1 MKRKSLL
8 IILLLALMVPL
19 AALAQVERTVTVNN
33 GTDKYHRVP
42 AYGGREIS
50 QWYRNEF
57 VIDKAYLQEMA
68 GKQIIKME
76 LYVAQPV
83 PSSYMGTS
91 GSYAVRIREKDWAT
105 SGSYSGDSPA
115 FLINPLTTLEDQQ
128 RNGSFDFDGK
138 GNIVV
143 RFSSSFLY
151 SGENNLVVQFESEKH
166 NWLVSP
172 FGIDNLPLYYGVNHT
187 GYALEYCNTEQENT
201 LLNGGV
207 VFAKNQVRNF
217 APKVTFTY
225 LDEATW
231 ANTNKP
237 QNPVAT
243 ALSSSSI
250 RLDWEAGDYTGSNYQ
265 VLCVERGTTP
275 SWSNAVTVN
284 NTYYTFENLAS
295 NTTYD
300 LYVRARTTVIVTYN
314 SKAASATATT
324 QHGGNLDEGP
334 IAFDFGEGTHP
345 NGLTVTGNDTHLVT
359 YGGCL
364 SYSGENTVT
373 VTLPRLHFTN
383 ATNGLML
390 EFNMY
395 QPQGSQNPVLVELV
409 DEYQNETL
417 FSQNLT
423 CNSYQSFSFRLKD
436 GLAVSSVMLHNC
448 YKIRFTATGPFSL
461 YNINVRKLANVI
473 PASDLAATEI
483 TTTSAQI
490 NWTDDN
496 TNSHTLQLYYRTKG
510 YYNGEQGHWQGY
522 VPVTGTS
529 HILTGL
535 TPYTEYEV
543 MVKTIYGSDFEN
555 SATLTFGTLCPEQQV
570 PYGQDFTGLD
580 ALPQYWRI
588 EGETSSTTYHYYVD
602 DDGITFTSSISG
614 NWVSERNAYIILPY
628 FGNLASLQFS
638 FENRG
643 GGGYVTVGVMTDP
656 FDVSSFRS
664 REYVG
669 NSIGTHN
676 INFGDNWA
684 SDIQY
689 GHIALQV
696 NKGYYDGYVQV
707 DSFVVTR
714 LAAPTGL
721 TVSNVTNTT
730 ATLGW
735 NADAATQWEVRYGT
749 DANNYG
755 TPVAVTEPTYTIT
768 GLTAST
774 DYVAQVRAKYG
785 DGLYS
790 DWVTVSFKTLM
801 QEAVVM
807 DASHSNYSQNFN
819 FINIGHGWMF
829 LNVPRVNSDDYGWYW
844 GNIGTTYSSR
854 YCIYISDDGGTSN
867 NYYVGNSYEIG
878 GTHGYLTFNETTVY
892 AAKTFNLAPGQYT
905 FNYDYRVKGV
915 VGQDYARV
923 ALVPADVALEGIYA
937 GRPDGLTSTTLP
949 EGWIALDDETALPQ
963 YGTTATWSTKTVTHS
978 VFAPG
983 VYMMVFIWHQD
994 AGSRL
999 HSAVQMPIAIDNV
1012 SVTWSPI
1019 ITPPDMSTLVAAP
1032 TDTQATLTWVVP
1044 TCMLTP
1050 TSYEVEYATDAS
1062 FADALT
1068 ATTNTNSVTLT
1079 GLTANTNY
1087 YVRIR
1092 SAHTANGTTIYS
1104 DWSDARVFSTNY
1116 PTPTNLAV
1124 VRQTTSMAQVMWT
1137 PVELTLSE
1145 GQAVNYSWQLT
1156 TDVNDWGE
1164 ANEGLASNGWE
1175 RNLAPDTYHLRV
1187 RTAIYDNSI
1196 PGFAGFSDWSEPIQF
1211 TIAPW
1216 TDPVTLFPLTY
1227 GFETPTYFDDGLT
1240 LGGALERLMIYN
1252 YSNAQDQLPAHAGG
1266 ESQRLL
1272 GFASGHND
1280 EAYLVLPPLRPSTM
1294 DALVSFWWYHDNT
1307 ADNTNEGVIIEQ
1319 SNNGTS
1325 WTPWGSLIPRYAEE
1339 TGWVKYQQVVP
1350 AGSTDPIYIRLHFVG
1365 ADLTQW
1371 WKRCYLDDL
1380 TVNAFKSEQPY
1391 ISYVGCDA
1399 YTATIT
1405 LYDYAY
1411 QNGWPSSAFEVQYR
1425 EWRDP
1430 SETQNEWVDY
1440 PIFENE
1446 APYAFE
1452 RTLTL
1457 NGLQPATCYEFRAR
1471 ARVSYNGYNFPWS
1484 NYCEAYRMWTDCGT
1498 YTITSS
1504 YSYTEDFEE
1513 LFNGTD
1519 CWTIEGNWTMQQ
1531 SGGHDGDYCAYCPG
1545 RVNLQDNAFLTSPA
1559 ISFSGCNNAILRFW
1573 SKGKGIV
1580 RVYYGEGFANYGDI
1594 FTLSATEDWEKIEL
1608 SLSYFMNK
1616 GPIKV
1621 CFYRKY
1627 NNTSAWYVDDV
1638 SIIANVYEKIF
1649 DCKWNEV
1656 GLLTSA
1662 GNWYPNGIPSASD
1675 EVVIMRGSQV
1685 YYSNSPFSCGTIN
1698 FGTSGSV
1705 WVRNNCLLTVSTFN
1719 ASRRLT
1725 VDGTANITTL
1735 NIEGKGSVVVNNG
1748 GTLYASTIT
1757 GTSDE
1762 VDNTVVIED
1771 GGQLKLDN
1779 PAYVTVKKTIGSY
1792 TEIETENNVTNG
1804 GYYLLSSP
1812 LATNYFNPAMAGA
1825 CTQVTEGG
1833 QVVWTYD
1840 LYKLDYEQELEW
1852 RNYKDVNFLMKNG
1865 YGYLY
1870 ANRDGVELS
1879 FAGPV
1884 AANNTQ
1890 MHVNTNYGEGSL
1902 YPLNGWTLVGN
1913 PFTCNAYISGS
1924 ASDMAFFRMN
1934 PAGNGFIPVT
1944 GPVAPMEGVFV
1955 YTQTAGQAVTFSRE
1969 ESTSNGPNLMPDPN
1983 IMALPIHALAENQ
1996 DALLLVAQT
2005 IAMVSGWNWWTP
2017 MVQITA
2023 AQLNSMLNG
2032 CLTQIMAKDEEN
2044 VNGELNPGQ
2053 MYKLYSTAVVNGV
2066 AVTGVPVSSS
2076 ITIGTGSN
2084 WIGYT
2089 GETTTDIAAA
2099 LTTLLGTSFTSNEGD
2114 KIISQDGG
2122 FAIYNGTTWEGTLT
2136 QLTQGQGYVYVRY

>member
-1 MKRKSLL
+1 MKRKDFLL
-8 IILLLALMVPL
+8 ILLLALMVPL
-19 AALAQVERTVTVNN
+19 ATLAQVERTVTVNN

-68 GKQIIKME
+68 GKQITKME

-83 PSSYMGTS
+83 PSSYMATS
-91 GSYAVRIREKDWAT
+91 GSYAVRIREKQVA
-105 SGSYSGDSPA
+105 SGSYGGESPA
-115 FLINPLTTLEDQQ
+115 FRINPLTTLEDQQ

-143 RFSSSFLY
+143 RFSSSFFY

-172 FGIDNLPLYYGVNHT
+172 FGIDNLPLYYGVNYT

-201 LLNGGV
+201 YLNGGV

-265 VLCVERGTTP
+265 VLCVERGTAP
-275 SWSNAVTVN
+275 NWSNAVTVS

-300 LYVRARTTVIVTYN
+300 LYVRARVVMIGAYN

-395 QPQGSQNPVLVELV
+395 QPQGSPNPVLVELV

-417 FSQNLT
+417 FSRSVS

-436 GLAVSSVMLHNC
+436 GLAASSMMQHNC

-490 NWTDDN
+490 NWIDDN

-510 YYNGEQGHWQGY
+510 YHNGEQGHWQGY
-522 VPVTGTS
+522 VSVTGTS

-555 SATLTFGTLCPEQQV
+555 SATLTFGTLCPEQTV
-570 PYGQDFTGLD
+570 PYEQDFTGLT

-602 DDGITFTSSISG
+602 DEGITFTSSISG

-721 TVSNVTNTT
+721 ALGNVTNTT

-735 NADAATQWEVRYGT
+735 NAGAATQWEVRYGT

-755 TPVAVTEPTYTIT
+755 TPVTVTEPTYTIT
-768 GLTAST
+768 GLTANT
-774 DYVAQVRAKYG
+774 NYVAQVRAKYG
-785 DGLYS
+785 DNLYS
-790 DWVTVSFKTLM
+790 EWVSFEGFKTLM

-878 GTHGYLTFNETTVY
+878 GTHGYLAFNETTVY

-905 FNYDYRVKGV
+905 FSYDHRVKGV
-915 VGQDYARV
+915 EGQDYARV

-983 VYMMVFIWHQD
+983 DYMMVFIWHQD

-999 HSAVQMPIAIDNV
+999 HSAVQKPIAIDNV
-1012 SVTWSPI
+1012 SVTWSPL
-1019 ITPPDMSTLVAAP
+1019 ITPPDMNTLVAAP
-1032 TDTQATLTWVVP
+1032 TDTQTTLTWFVP
-1044 TCMLTP
+1044 TCTLTP
-1050 TSYEVEYATDAS
+1050 TGYEVEYATDAS
-1062 FADALT
+1062 FTDALT

-1079 GLTANTNY
+1079 GLAANTNY

-1092 SAHTANGTTIYS
+1092 SVHTANSTTIYS
-1104 DWSDARVFSTNY
+1104 DWSDPRSFTTQY
-1116 PTPTNLAV
+1116 PIPTNLAV

-1187 RTAIYDNSI
+1187 RTAIYDSTI
-1196 PGFAGFSDWSEPIQF
+1196 PGFAGFSDWSEPITF

-1216 TDPVTLFPLTY
+1216 TDPVTIFPLTY

-1240 LGGALERLMIYN
+1240 LGGALERLKIYDYYN
-1252 YSNAQDQLPAHAGG
+1252 SQDQLPAHAGG

-1272 GFASGHND
+1272 GFAAGYDD

-1307 ADNTNEGVIIEQ
+1307 EANQNIGVTIEQ
-1319 SNNGTS
+1319 SSDGTS
-1325 WTPWGSLIPRYAEE
+1325 WSQWGSLIPRYAEE

-1350 AGSTDPIYIRLHFVG
+1350 AGGTDPIYIRLHFVG

-1380 TVNAFKSEQPY
+1380 TVTTFKSEQPY

-1411 QNGWPSSAFEVQYR
+1411 QNGWPSSAFHVQYR
-1425 EWRDP
+1425 KVGQDTWI
-1430 SETQNEWVDY
+1430 DY
-1440 PIFENE
+1440 DDFVNQ

-1452 RTLTL
+1452 NSLTI
-1457 NGLQPATCYEFRAR
+1457 NGLDPNSYYEFRAC
-1471 ARVSYNGYNFPWS
+1471 ARVSYNGYEFAWS
-1484 NYCEAYRMWTDCGT
+1484 NYCEPYRQWTSNDVFT
-1498 YTITSS
+1498 VTPTHPY
-1504 YSYTEDFEE
+1504 EHDFE
-1513 LFNGTD
+1513 FGAY
-1519 CWTIEGNWTMQQ
+1519 NWTEGSWNTQYE
-1531 SGGHDGDYCAYCPG
+1531 GGYDGSSYCAYSNG
-1545 RVNLQDNAFLTSPA
+1545 STEVLMSPE
-1559 ISFSGCNNAILRFW
+1559 INFSGCDNVIVRFW
-1573 SKGKGIV
+1573 AKGASGRGQLKIYSGT
-1580 RVYYGEGFANYGDI
+1580 NYETVES
-1594 FTLSATEDWEKIEL
+1594 FNLKMSSNNWQQNTY
-1608 SLSYFMNK
+1608 SLSEYMGGSVKIGFIPTN
-1616 GPIKV
+1616 GYELYIDAIEIV
-1621 CFYRKY
+1621 
-1627 NNTSAWYVDDV
+1627 
-1638 SIIANVYEKIF
+1638 ANVYDLVF
-1649 DCKWNEV
+1649 DEPGLSSKQYRWNE
-1656 GLLTSA
+1656 TS
-1662 GNWYPNGIPSASD
+1662 NWWPHRIPTASD
-1675 EVVIMRGSQV
+1675 HVLIHDVAYLGTSSGANPVTAQTGTLEFGSQSTLWV
-1685 YYSNSPFSCGTIN
+1685 HPGSILEAPKANISNSVYRIY
-1698 FGTSGSV
+1698 V
-1705 WVRNNCLLTVSTFN
+1705 Q
-1719 ASRRLT
+1719 
-1725 VDGTANITTL
+1725 
-1735 NIEGKGSVVVNNG
+1735 E
-1748 GTLYASTIT
+1748 
-1757 GTSDE
+1757 
-1762 VDNTVVIED
+1762 
-1771 GGQLKLDN
+1771 GGQLKLSS
-1779 PAYVTVKKTIGSY
+1779 PTGISYAVMYKKIQGY
-1792 TEIETENNVTNG
+1792 TSDKNH
-1804 GYYLLSSP
+1804 YYLLAPTRNYSTSSGLP
-1812 LATNYFNPAMAGA
+1812 TNMVPTNYN
-1825 CTQVTEGG
+1825 
-1833 QVVWTYD
+1833 YD
-1840 LYKLDYEQELEW
+1840 LYKFDGTSSDGLEW
-1852 RNYKDVNFLMKNG
+1852 RNYEDEAFDLDKGK
-1865 YGYLY
+1865 GYLF
-1870 ANRDGVELS
+1870 ARATSNNATVDIS
-1879 FAGPV
+1879 FQGSVSHLGAQTFTGL
-1884 AANNTQ
+1884 
-1890 MHVNTNYGEGSL
+1890 NYG
-1902 YPLNGWTLVGN
+1902 LNSDAQPFYNWNLVGN
-1913 PFTCNAYISGS
+1913 PFPCNAYLVRNGE
-1924 ASDMAFFRMN
+1924 AVPFYKMN
-1934 PAGNGFIPVT
+1934 ETGDAVVPARAGTVIK
-1944 GPVAPMEGVFV
+1944 PMEGVFV
-1955 YTQTAGQAVTFSRE
+1955 IAETEAESSVTFTTTE
-1969 ESTSNGPNLMPDPN
+1969 PANLGDEPEAIMPS
-1983 IMALPIHALAENQ
+1983 IPIHALTDHR
-1996 DALLLVAQT
+1996 DAYVMLAIVLSA
-2005 IAMVSGWNWWTP
+2005 GWNWWAP

-2023 AQLNSMLNG
+2023 AQLRAALDPNLQHLM
-2032 CLTQIMAKDEEN
+2032 TKT
-2044 VNGELNPGQ
+2044 GEVATDAVLEPGQ
-2053 MYKLYSTAVVNGV
+2053 MYKIQTNVDVDGV
-2066 AVTGVPVSSS
+2066 TIPGVPMAAS
-2076 ITIGTGSN
+2076 ISIGEDFN

-2089 GETTTDIAAA
+2089 GGTTDDISAA
-2099 LTTLLGTSFTSNEGD
+2099 LASYGITPNTGD

-2136 QLTQGQGYVYVRY
+2136 QLTQGQGYVYVR

>member
-1 MKRKSLL
+1 MKTKHLL
-8 IILLLALMVPL
+8 LTLLLALMVPL
-19 AALAQVERTVTVNN
+19 AAFAQVERTVTVNN

-42 AYGGREIS
+42 AYGGREIN

-83 PSSYMGTS
+83 PSSYMATS

-115 FLINPLTTLEDQQ
+115 FRINPITTLEDQQ

-201 LLNGGV
+201 YLNGGT

-250 RLDWEAGDYTGSNYQ
+250 RLSWEAGDYTGSNYQ

-275 SWSNAVTVN
+275 SWSNAVTVS

-300 LYVRARTTVIVTYN
+300 LYVRARVVMIGAYN

-390 EFNMY
+390 EFNMN
-395 QPQGSQNPVLVELV
+395 QPQGSPNPVLVELV

-417 FSQNLT
+417 FSRSVS

-461 YNINVRKLANVI
+461 YNINVRKLADNI
-473 PASDLAATEI
+473 PAYDLAATDV
-483 TTTSAQI
+483 TTTSAKI

-496 TNSHTLQLYYRTKG
+496 LNTHTLELYYRTKG
-510 YYNGEQGHWQGY
+510 YHNGDQEYWQGY
-522 VPVTGTS
+522 VSVTGTS
-529 HILTGL
+529 HTLTGL
-535 TPYTEYEV
+535 MLYTEYEV
-543 MVKTIYGSDFEN
+543 MVKTINGSNSEN
-555 SATLTFGTLCPEQQV
+555 SATLTFGTHCPEQTV
-570 PYGQDFTGLD
+570 PYEQDFTGLT

-588 EGETSSTTYHYYVD
+588 EGETSTTTYHYYVD

-676 INFGDNWA
+676 ISFGDNWA

-707 DSFVVTR
+707 DNFVVTR

-721 TVSNVTNTT
+721 VVSNVTNTT
-730 ATLGW
+730 STLGW
-735 NADAATQWEVRYGT
+735 NAGAATQWEVRYGT

-790 DWVTVSFKTLM
+790 DWVSFEGFKTYYSAPIL
-801 QEAVVM
+801 V
-807 DASHSNYSQNFN
+807 DASHPYSHGFSTMQSTGNGFTIVGDIGGWQLINKGLFGNDWVLGTAPGRLNGSLSGLNNYS
-819 FINIGHGWMF
+819 
-829 LNVPRVNSDDYGWYW
+829 L
-844 GNIGTTYSSR
+844 
-854 YCIYISDDGGTSN
+854 YISKDESTYQYIHGETPL
-867 NYYVGNSYEIG
+867 IG
-878 GTHGYLTFNETTVY
+878 GGWQGWGTTVY
-892 AAKTFNLAPGQYT
+892 AARVFTLAPGSYQFSYRWKGKGSHES
-905 FNYDYRVKGV
+905 DYF
-915 VGQDYARV
+915 RV
-923 ALVPADVALEGIYA
+923 ALVPADTELTASNAV
-937 GRPDGLTSTTLP
+937 PTGLTYNSLP
-949 EGWIALDDETALPQ
+949 SGWIALDGGEALNPMADNVIGFPS
-963 YGTTATWSTKTVTHS
+963 YTTPEASRINILEE
-978 VFAPG
+978 G
-983 VYMMVFIWHQD
+983 NYMMVFVWTN
-994 AGSRL
+994 SSL
-999 HSAVQMPIAIDNV
+999 KFPSAVNPPVAIDEIVISCV
-1012 SVTWSPI
+1012 SL
-1019 ITPPDMSTLVAAP
+1019 ITPPEMGNLVAAP
-1032 TDTQATLTWVVP
+1032 TDTQATLTWQAP
-1044 TCMLTP
+1044 TCTLTP
-1050 TSYEVEYATDAS
+1050 TGYEVEYATDAS
-1062 FADALT
+1062 FTDALT

-1079 GLTANTNY
+1079 GLAANTNY

-1092 SAHTANGTTIYS
+1092 SVHTANSTTIYS
-1104 DWSDARVFSTNY
+1104 DWSDARSFTTNY
-1116 PTPTNLAV
+1116 PTPTNLTL

-1137 PVELTLSE
+1137 PVELTLPE
-1145 GQAVNYSWQLT
+1145 GQRINYSWQLT

-1187 RTAIYDNSI
+1187 RTAIYDNNAHE
-1196 PGFAGFSDWSEPIQF
+1196 FAGFSDWSEPITF

-1216 TDPVTLFPLTY
+1216 TEPVTLFPLTY

-1240 LGGALERLMIYN
+1240 LGGALDRLKIYSYYN
-1252 YSNAQDQLPAHAGG
+1252 DHDQLPAHAGG

-1272 GFASGHND
+1272 GFASAYDD
-1280 EAYLVLPPLRPSTM
+1280 EAYLVLPPLRPSTS

-1307 ADNTNEGVIIEQ
+1307 EANQNIGVTIEQ

-1325 WTPWGSLIPRYAEE
+1325 WSQWGSLIPRYAE
-1339 TGWVKYQQVVP
+1339 TSGWVKYQQVVP
-1350 AGSTDPIYIRLHFVG
+1350 AGGTDPIYIRLHFVG
-1365 ADLTQW
+1365 ANLTQW

-1380 TVNAFKSEQPY
+1380 TVTTFKSEQPY
-1391 ISYVGCDA
+1391 ISYVGCNA

-1411 QNGWPSSAFEVQYR
+1411 QNGWPSSAFHVQYR
-1425 EWRDP
+1425 KVGQDTWI
-1430 SETQNEWVDY
+1430 DY
-1440 PIFENE
+1440 GDFVNQ

-1452 RTLTL
+1452 NSLTI
-1457 NGLQPATCYEFRAR
+1457 NGLDPNSYYEFSAC
-1471 ARVSYNGYNFPWS
+1471 ARVSYNGHDFAWS
-1484 NYCEAYRMWTDCGT
+1484 NYCEPYRQWTSNDVFTVTPTHPYEHDFEFGAYNWTEGSWNTQYEGGYDG
-1498 YTITSS
+1498 SS
-1504 YSYTEDFEE
+1504 Y
-1513 LFNGTD
+1513 
-1519 CWTIEGNWTMQQ
+1519 
-1531 SGGHDGDYCAYCPG
+1531 CAHATA
-1545 RVNLQDNAFLTSPA
+1545 DNSSVLISPVIAFS
-1559 ISFSGCNNAILRFW
+1559 SDCNNAIIRFYKKEAV
-1573 SKGKGIV
+1573 SV
-1580 RVYYGEGFANYGDI
+1580 RVYYGPDFESSVV
-1594 FTLSATEDWEKIEL
+1594 LSTYSSGSSWVQIEL
-1608 SLSYFMNK
+1608 SLSKYMSQA
-1616 GPIKV
+1616 PIKIAFENV
-1621 CFYRKY
+1621 
-1627 NNTSAWYVDDV
+1627 NSNGAAESYVDDIE
-1638 SIIANVYEKIF
+1638 IIANAYDKVCDGNPGASWSNANIWYPQGVPTANDNVAVMSMVY
-1649 DCKWNEV
+1649 V
-1656 GLLTSA
+1656 GSA
-1662 GNWYPNGIPSASD
+1662 GASPCEATAKEIWTGNSGYVYVYSQSSLVAEKLHPKNTASFTFYDGAQLKAENPSSGRFIKTIVGYTNQNGND
-1675 EVVIMRGSQV
+1675 H
-1685 YYSNSPFSCGTIN
+1685 YYLFAPPFSWSN
-1698 FGTSGSV
+1698 NSSFTSG
-1705 WVRNNCLLTVSTFN
+1705 
-1719 ASRRLT
+1719 
-1725 VDGTANITTL
+1725 D
-1735 NIEGKGSVVVNNG
+1735 
-1748 GTLYASTIT
+1748 
-1757 GTSDE
+1757 
-1762 VDNTVVIED
+1762 
-1771 GGQLKLDN
+1771 
-1779 PAYVTVKKTIGSY
+1779 
-1792 TEIETENNVTNG
+1792 
-1804 GYYLLSSP
+1804 
-1812 LATNYFNPAMAGA
+1812 
-1825 CTQVTEGG
+1825 
-1833 QVVWTYD
+1833 YD
-1840 LYKLDYEQELEW
+1840 LYHFDGSAELEW
-1852 RNYKDVNFLMKNG
+1852 INHKNPVNNAMQRGK
-1865 YGYLY
+1865 GYLY
-1870 ANRDGVELS
+1870 AHAKPSNGDTHSIVMNGELLPVS
-1879 FAGPV
+1879 PDQTISGLTYGP
-1884 AANNTQ
+1884 NTE
-1890 MHVNTNYGEGSL
+1890 TN
-1902 YPLNGWTLVGN
+1902 PFLNWNLVGN
-1913 PFTCNAYISGS
+1913 PFPCNAYLSGNRQFYRLEETAEGS
-1924 ASDMAFFRMN
+1924 RIVLATDN
-1934 PAGNGFIPVT
+1934 VIK
-1944 GPVAPMEGVFV
+1944 PMEGVFV
-1955 YTQTAGQAVTFSRE
+1955 QAATAEESSVTFTTAPTRE
-1969 ESTSNGPNLMPDPN
+1969 SGMNFTLSKKSQTRGAKSVMADRVRIAIGEGRDLGHLDLM
-1983 IMALPIHALAENQ
+1983 A
-1996 DALLLVAQT
+1996 DANRLY
-2005 IAMVSGWNWWTP
+2005 IP
-2017 MVQITA
+2017 
-2023 AQLNSMLNG
+2023 LNG
-2032 CLTQIMAKDEEN
+2032 KDMAVMHSQPVGELPLNFEAAEDGTYTLSFEN
-2044 VNGELNPGQ
+2044 ATEGLVYCHLIDNMTGADIDLLALRQAQGPAEYTFTAKKTDYASRFKVVLASVSEDANGNNETFAFNNNGNWIILNEGRATLQVIDLNGRILSSELIEGSVQTSIHQPAGLYLIRLVNGDEVKVQ
-2053 MYKLYSTAVVNGV
+2053 KVV
-2066 AVTGVPVSSS
+2066 
-2076 ITIGTGSN
+2076 
-2084 WIGYT
+2084 
-2089 GETTTDIAAA
+2089 
-2099 LTTLLGTSFTSNEGD
+2099 
-2114 KIISQDGG
+2114 
-2122 FAIYNGTTWEGTLT
+2122 
-2136 QLTQGQGYVYVRY
+2136 VR

>member
-1 MKRKSLL
+1 MKRKDFLL
-8 IILLLALMVPL
+8 ILLLALMVPL

-68 GKQIIKME
+68 RKQITKME

-83 PSSYMGTS
+83 PSSYMATS
-91 GSYAVRIREKDWAT
+91 GSYAVRIREKDGAT

-115 FLINPLTTLEDQQ
+115 FRINPLTTLEDQQ

-201 LLNGGV
+201 FLNGGV

-265 VLCVERGTTP
+265 ALCVERGTTP
-275 SWSNAVTVN
+275 NWSNAVTVN

-300 LYVRARTTVIVTYN
+300 LYVRARVVMIGAYN

-409 DEYQNETL
+409 DENYGETL
-417 FSQNLT
+417 FSRSVS

-436 GLAVSSVMLHNC
+436 GLAVSSSTQNF

-461 YNINVRKLANVI
+461 YNINVRKLADNI
-473 PASDLAATEI
+473 PAYDLAATDV
-483 TTTSAQI
+483 TTTSAKI

-496 TNSHTLQLYYRTKG
+496 LNTHTLELYYRTKG
-510 YYNGEQGHWQGY
+510 YHNGDQEYWQGY
-522 VPVTGTS
+522 VSVTGTS
-529 HILTGL
+529 HTLTGL
-535 TPYTEYEV
+535 MPYTEYEV
-543 MVKTIYGSDFEN
+543 MVKTIYGSTFEN
-555 SATLTFGTLCPEQQV
+555 SATLTFGTLCPEQTV
-570 PYGQDFTGLD
+570 PYEQDFTGLT

-643 GGGYVTVGVMTDP
+643 GGGYVTVGAMTDP

-669 NSIGTHN
+669 NSIGTYN

-696 NKGYYDGYVQV
+696 NKGYYDGSVQV
-707 DSFVVTR
+707 DNFVVTR

-730 ATLGW
+730 ATLSW
-735 NADAATQWEVRYGT
+735 NAGAATEWEVRYGT

-755 TPVAVTEPTYTIT
+755 TPVTVTEPTYTLT
-768 GLTAST
+768 GLTANT
-774 DYVAQVRAKYG
+774 NYVAQVRAKYG
-785 DGLYS
+785 DNLYS
-790 DWVTVSFKTLM
+790 EWVSFEGFKTLM

-937 GRPDGLTSTTLP
+937 GCPDGLTSTTLP

-983 VYMMVFIWHQD
+983 DYMMVFIWHQD

-1012 SVTWSPI
+1012 SVTWSPL
-1019 ITPPDMSTLVAAP
+1019 ITPPEMGNLVAAP
-1032 TDTQATLTWVVP
+1032 TDTQATLTWPVP
-1044 TCMLTP
+1044 TCTLTP
-1050 TSYEVEYATDAS
+1050 TGYEVEYATDAS
-1062 FADALT
+1062 FTDALT

-1079 GLTANTNY
+1079 GLAANTNY
-1087 YVRIR
+1087 FVRIR
-1092 SAHTANGTTIYS
+1092 SLHTANGTTLYS
-1104 DWSDARVFSTNY
+1104 DRSDPRSFTTQY
-1116 PTPTNLAV
+1116 PKPTNLAV

-1240 LGGALERLMIYN
+1240 LGGALDRLKIYSYYN
-1252 YSNAQDQLPAHAGG
+1252 DHDQLPAHAGG

-1272 GFASGHND
+1272 GFASGSSS
-1280 EAYLVLPPLRPSTM
+1280 EAYLVLPPLRPSTS

-1307 ADNTNEGVIIEQ
+1307 ANNTDEGVTIEQ
-1319 SNNGTS
+1319 SSNGAS
-1325 WTPWGSLIPRYAEE
+1325 WQQWGSKITRYAEE
-1339 TGWVKYQQVVP
+1339 TGWVKCQQVVP
-1350 AGSTDPIYIRLHFVG
+1350 AGGTDPIYIRLHFEG
-1365 ADLTQW
+1365 ASSGQW

-1380 TVNAFKSEQPY
+1380 TVTTFKSEQPY

-1411 QNGWPSSAFEVQYR
+1411 QNGWPSSAFHVQYR
-1425 EWRDP
+1425 KVGQDTWI
-1430 SETQNEWVDY
+1430 DY
-1440 PIFENE
+1440 ADFVNQ

-1452 RTLTL
+1452 NSLAI
-1457 NGLQPATCYEFRAR
+1457 NGLDPNSYYEFRAC
-1471 ARVSYNGYNFPWS
+1471 ARVSYNGYDFAWS
-1484 NYCEAYRMWTDCGT
+1484 NYCEPYRQWTSNDVFT
-1498 YTITSS
+1498 VTPTHPY
-1504 YSYTEDFEE
+1504 EHDFE
-1513 LFNGTD
+1513 FGAY
-1519 CWTIEGNWTMQQ
+1519 NWTEGSWDTQYE
-1531 SGGHDGDYCAYCPG
+1531 GGYNSSYCAYMSSASVSTLATPEIHFDESC
-1545 RVNLQDNAFLTSPA
+1545 DNV
-1559 ISFSGCNNAILRFW
+1559 IIRFW
-1573 SKGKGIV
+1573 VKGSG
-1580 RVYYGEGFANYGDI
+1580 RFYVYYGEDFAQRTVVNTIPSKSSWTKVEY
-1594 FTLSATEDWEKIEL
+1594 
-1608 SLSYFMNK
+1608 SLS
-1616 GPIKV
+1616 
-1621 CFYRKY
+1621 KY
-1627 NNTSAWYVDDV
+1627 LAYGTVKIAFSNDYSTNTPVAMFVDDIEIV
-1638 SIIANVYEKIF
+1638 ANAYNKIF
-1649 DCKWNEV
+1649 DCQPGYPQQWSNANYWYPHAVPTADEDVMIMGYARV
-1656 GLLTSA
+1656 GNDDGSNPYIAQA
-1662 GNWYPNGIPSASD
+1662 GNVGFGSYGYVLVYP
-1675 EVVIMRGSQV
+1675 GSTLEAEKV
-1685 YYSNSPFSCGTIN
+1685 NVAM
-1698 FGTSGSV
+1698 TSSV
-1705 WVRNNCLLTVSTFN
+1705 MIS
-1719 ASRRLT
+1719 
-1725 VDGTANITTL
+1725 
-1735 NIEGKGSVVVNNG
+1735 
-1748 GTLYASTIT
+1748 
-1757 GTSDE
+1757 
-1762 VDNTVVIED
+1762 D
-1771 GGQLKLDN
+1771 GGQLKLDTGN
-1779 PAYVTVKKTIGSY
+1779 PYITMYKRFIGY
-1792 TEIETENNVTNG
+1792 NNVNDDDHF
-1804 GYYLLSSP
+1804 YLFAPPFSWSNNSSF
-1812 LATNYFNPAMAGA
+1812 TSGD
-1825 CTQVTEGG
+1825 
-1833 QVVWTYD
+1833 YD
-1840 LYKLDYEQELEW
+1840 LYHFDGSAELEW
-1852 RNYKDVNFLMKNG
+1852 INHKNPVNNAMQRGK
-1865 YGYLY
+1865 GYLY
-1870 ANRDGVELS
+1870 AHAKPTTGNLDYTSVTMGGYVLPLGEETITGLVY
-1879 FAGPV
+1879 G
-1884 AANNTQ
+1884 
-1890 MHVNTNYGEGSL
+1890 TNADEQ
-1902 YPLNGWTLVGN
+1902 PFLNWNLVGN
-1913 PFTCNAYISGS
+1913 PFPCNAYLVRNGE
-1924 ASDMAFFRMN
+1924 AVPFYKMN
-1934 PAGNGFIPVT
+1934 ETGDAIVPARAGTVIK
-1944 GPVAPMEGVFV
+1944 PMEGVFV
-1955 YTQTAGQAVTFSRE
+1955 IAETEA
-1969 ESTSNGPNLMPDPN
+1969 ESSVAFTTTEPANLGDEPEAIMPS
-1983 IMALPIHALAENQ
+1983 IPIHALTEHQ
-1996 DALLLVAQT
+1996 DAYVMLAQA
-2005 IAMVSGWNWWTP
+2005 IVLSAGWNWWAP

-2023 AQLNSMLNG
+2023 AQLRSAISG
-2032 CLTQIMAKDEEN
+2032 IAIYSKESADEEVAEN
-2044 VNGELNPGQ
+2044 ANLEPGQ
-2053 MYKLYSTAVVNGV
+2053 MYKLQTDEEELVS
-2066 AVTGVPVSSS
+2066 VTGMRITPS
-2076 ITIGTGSN
+2076 ITISTGTN

-2089 GETTTDIAAA
+2089 GEDDAEIPAA
-2099 LTTLLGTSFTSNEGD
+2099 LTTLDITPEPGD

-2136 QLTQGQGYVYVRY
+2136 QLTQGQGYVYVH